1 DDGLDLRA
9 AQVDAAARRHAVS
22 LWEGARA
29 VGDDGAVALAS
40 AGAECLRR
48 LQDCRPSRTSQG
60 GEAMKQY
67 AILRRSG
74 WRSPEDL
81 QEAAARSTRVGNEE
95 MPDDVRWI
103 RSYVLQEDGGSVG
116 TVCIYEATSPD
127 AIRQHASR

>member
-1 DDGLDLRA
+1 
-9 AQVDAAARRHAVS
+9 
-22 LWEGARA
+22 
-29 VGDDGAVALAS
+29 
-40 AGAECLRR
+40 
-48 LQDCRPSRTSQG
+48 
-60 GEAMKQY
+60 MKQY

-127 AIRQHASR
+127 AIRQHASRAELPVDEIIPIADTVVVRDDPAR